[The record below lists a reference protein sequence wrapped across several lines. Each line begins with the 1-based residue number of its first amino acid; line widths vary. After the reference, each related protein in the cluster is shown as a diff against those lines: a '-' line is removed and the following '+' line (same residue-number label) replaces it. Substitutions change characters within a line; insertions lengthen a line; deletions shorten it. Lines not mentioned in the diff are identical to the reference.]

1 MPAPGFTKII
11 HPANGNI
18 AEVPVSS
25 LGQHYAAGWAPL
37 DETPEPGE
45 PAPTPAPVRASAV
58 QAGSAAQPG
67 DNDNDG
73 NSSKEG
79 E

>member
-1 MPAPGFTKII
+1 MEPGFRKII
-11 HPANGNI
+11 HPASGNI

-37 DETPEPGE
+37 DESQEPPPPPPDPE
-45 PAPTPAPVRASAV
+45 PVRASA
-58 QAGSAAQPG
+58 AKKT
-67 DNDNDG
+67 
-73 NSSKEG
+73 SKEG

>member
-1 MPAPGFTKII
+1 MTEFTKII
-11 HPANGNI
+11 HPPTGNI

-37 DETPEPGE
+37 DETPEPPPE
-45 PAPTPAPVRASAV
+45 PPKPVRASKTAK
-58 QAGSAAQPG
+58 
-67 DNDNDG
+67 ND
-73 NSSKEG
+73 SKEG

>member
-1 MPAPGFTKII
+1 MPEPGYARIT
-11 HPANGNI
+11 HPLSGGV

-37 DETPEPGE
+37 DESPEPPPKPG
-45 PAPTPAPVRASAV
+45 PKPVRAP
-58 QAGSAAQPG
+58 AATKS
-67 DNDNDG
+67 
-73 NSSKEG
+73 SSKEG